1 MNNQNV
7 IFYQFNS
14 FYKILRELGADLN
27 LNILQVLNDDEL
39 KEKAENLDNYVVIS
53 NINQNFSNQL
63 IIDNYPINIF
73 EFIEKLNLTFL
84 KNTFNEQSKIVIKN
98 YLLDLNSREIK
109 LDNKNLK
116 LTEKEVQTILYLSKS
131 KKPSNIDELQKKVWG
146 YHSKLETHT
155 VETHIYRLRKKF
167 LNTFNDQNFIMS
179 YKHGYQIN

>member
-39 KEKAENLDNYVVIS
+39 KEKTENLDNYVVIS

-73 EFIEKLNLTFL
+73 KLIEKLNLTFL

>member
-1 MNNQNV
+1 M
-7 IFYQFNS
+7 
-14 FYKILRELGADLN
+14 RELDVDLN
-27 LNILQVLNDDEL
+27 LNILHVLNDDEL
-39 KEKAENLDNYVVIS
+39 KEKTKNLDNYVVIS
-53 NINQNFSNQL
+53 NTKQNFSNQL
-63 IIDNYPINIF
+63 IIENYPINIF
-73 EFIEKLNLTFL
+73 KFIEKLNLFFL
-84 KNTFNEQSKIVIKN
+84 KNKFNEQSKIIIKN

>member
-1 MNNQNV
+1 MNNQNI

-14 FYKILRELGADLN
+14 FYKILRELEADLN
-27 LNILQVLNDDEL
+27 FNILQVLNDDEL
-39 KEKAENLDNYVVIS
+39 KEKAKNLDNYVVIS

-73 EFIEKLNLTFL
+73 KFIEKLNLTFL

-116 LTEKEVQTILYLSKS
+116 LTEKEVQTNLYLSKS

>member
-39 KEKAENLDNYVVIS
+39 KEKAKNLDNYVVVS

-73 EFIEKLNLTFL
+73 KFIEKLNLTFL

-116 LTEKEVQTILYLSKS
+116 LTEKEVQTILYLSKA
-131 KKPSNIDELQKKVWG
+131 KKPSNINELQSKVWG

-179 YKHGYQIN
+179 YKNGYQIN

>member
-1 MNNQNV
+1 MNNQNI

-14 FYKILRELGADLN
+14 FYKILRELEADLN
-27 LNILQVLNDDEL
+27 FNILQVLNDDEL
-39 KEKAENLDNYVVIS
+39 KEKAKNLDNYVVIS

-73 EFIEKLNLTFL
+73 KFIEKLNLTFL

>member
-14 FYKILRELGADLN
+14 FYKIMRELEVDLN
-27 LNILQVLNDDEL
+27 LNILQVFNDDEL
-39 KEKAENLDNYVVIS
+39 KEKTKILDNYVVIS
-53 NINQNFSNQL
+53 NIKQNFSNQL
-63 IIDNYPINIF
+63 MIENYPINIF
-73 EFIEKLNLTFL
+73 KFIEKLNLFFL
-84 KNTFNEQSKIVIKN
+84 KNKFNEQSKIIIKN

-116 LTEKEVQTILYLSKS
+116 LTEKEVQTILYLSNA
-131 KKPSNIDELQKKVWG
+131 KKPSNINELQNKVWG

>member
-14 FYKILRELGADLN
+14 FYKIMREIEVDLN
-27 LNILQVLNDDEL
+27 FNILQVLNDDEL
-39 KEKAENLDNYVVIS
+39 KEKTKILDNYVVIS
-53 NINQNFSNQL
+53 NIKQNFSNQL
-63 IIDNYPINIF
+63 IIENYPINILKF
-73 EFIEKLNLTFL
+73 VEKLNLFFL
-84 KNTFNEQSKIVIKN
+84 KNKFNEQSKIIIKN

-116 LTEKEVQTILYLSKS
+116 LTEKEVQTILYLSKA
-131 KKPSNIDELQKKVWG
+131 KKPSNINELQNKVWG

>member
-14 FYKILRELGADLN
+14 FYKIMKELEVDLN
-27 LNILQVLNDDEL
+27 LNIFQVLNDDEL
-39 KEKAENLDNYVVIS
+39 KEKTKGLDNYVVIS
-53 NINQNFSNQL
+53 NIKQNFSNQL
-63 IIDNYPINIF
+63 IIDNYPIKIF
-73 EFIEKLNLTFL
+73 KFIEKLNLILL
-84 KNTFNEQSKIVIKN
+84 KNIFNEQSKIIIKN

-116 LTEKEVQTILYLSKS
+116 LTEKEVQTILYLSKA
-131 KKPSNIDELQKKVWG
+131 KKPSNINELQNKVWG

-179 YKHGYQIN
+179 YKNGYQIN